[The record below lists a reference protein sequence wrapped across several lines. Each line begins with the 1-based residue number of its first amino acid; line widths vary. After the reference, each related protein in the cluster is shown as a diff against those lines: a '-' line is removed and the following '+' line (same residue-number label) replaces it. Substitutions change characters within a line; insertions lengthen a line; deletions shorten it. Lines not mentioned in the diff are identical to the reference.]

1 MSRTT
6 LDIDAPLLAELKKL
20 QKEQR
25 RSLGKIVSQLLAE
38 ALARKRTAPAAA
50 RLRWVSRPMDA
61 RVDLAD
67 KEAVHGALDR
77 RDQ

>member
-6 LDIDAPLLAELKKL
+6 LDIDTPLLAELKKL
-20 QKEQR
+20 QKEQG

-38 ALARKRTAPAAA
+38 ALARKRSSPAAA
-50 RLRWVSRPMDA
+50 KLRWVARPIGA

-67 KEAVHGALDR
+67 KEAVYGALDR
-77 RDQ
+77 PQR